1 MDTSL
6 RPTLLQTCGL
16 VETGDPCWPWQAVD
30 DDPQFRFRP
39 PPWRQGF
46 RVTVRLELEMPGA
59 TPVIYLNSGDGYGPR
74 QAVPMHALDDGLWQA
89 ECRPP
94 AHLRAWRL
102 DPIDRP
108 GRFRL
113 DELRIAPLPRRRD
126 LPVWL
131 RQAAAP
137 LQATLERLRWRWSA
151 TDLVPAGD
159 LRPARPDE
167 DPTLPAGRGPGF
179 VSTGH
184 DPQWRLPAA
193 LPAGWYML
201 EMQLALPAA
210 RSVARLYPDEG
221 TGSNE
226 DSSLPLVLRSSQTAK
241 RLVCLD
247 RQTRLRIDPMAAAGG
262 LRLERFR
269 LSRVSE
275 AFACQRMRR
284 KLATHRRTRDWRQAG
299 EAELR
304 SHYEALFV
312 ALEPGQQVDYA
323 TWIRE
328 VETQRRPD
336 AEAQRALT
344 ATWAWQPRFSVLL
357 PTWNTPPALLR
368 ECLDSV
374 LAQGYPH
381 WELCIADD
389 ASTREDTREVLR
401 DYATR
406 EPRIR
411 VAWRDTNGH
420 ISAASNTALA
430 MAHGDFVALLDHD
443 DRLAPHALWQVA
455 EALQH
460 RPSAQVLYSDEDKI
474 SLDGLRC
481 EPCLKPDWMP
491 DLLRSQNYIS
501 HLGVYRR
508 DLISAIGGFREGYEG
523 SQDHD
528 LVLRCVER
536 IADPADIVHVPHVLY
551 HWRMTAGSTALDRD
565 AKGYASEAGRRAVQ
579 NHVDRC
585 HPGVRVETVAPGLYR
600 THWPLPAQP
609 PRVSLIIP
617 TRDQHDLLRTCVESI
632 LHLTTYPDYE
642 LLIVDNQSSC
652 PRTLAYLDEIAAA
665 PGGRVRVLRW
675 DAPFNYSAI
684 NNFAATQASGSV
696 LGLVNND
703 IEVISPHW
711 LDEMVAHVLR
721 PDIGCVGAK
730 LHYPDRTIQHAGVV
744 LGLGGVANHLMRG
757 LPSTSPGPFGRLWTT
772 WNPSAVTAATLLLRR
787 AVWDAVGGL
796 DAAALPVAFNDVDLC
811 LKVRALGL
819 RNLWT
824 PHAELIHHE
833 SVSRGADTSPA
844 KRARFLGEVATM
856 RQRWGALLDHDPAY
870 HPDLTRLREDSSLA
884 GPQEHVP
891 HTAP

>member
-1 MDTSL
+1 MSA
-6 RPTLLQTCGL
+6 PPSALQPAPRRIRGL
-16 VETGDPCWPWQAVD
+16 VPTDDPHWPWQAVD
-30 DDPQFRFRP
+30 ADPQFCFGSP
-39 PPWRQGF
+39 PGRHGF
-46 RVTVRLELEMPGA
+46 RVTVRLQVEDGDPA
-59 TPVIYLNSGDGYGPR
+59 PVVYTNLGQGYGPD
-74 QAVPMHALDDGLWQA
+74 QAVPMHTRGDGLWHA
-89 ECRPP
+89 ECRP
-94 AHLRAWRL
+94 RATCRGWRL
-102 DPIDRP
+102 DPLDRP

-113 DELRIAPLPRRRD
+113 SDLQVEPLASID
-126 LPVWL
+126 WL
-131 RQAAAP
+131 ARTGRQ
-137 LQATLERLRWRWSA
+137 LGTTLERLRLRWRTA
-151 TDLVPAGD
+151 DLEPDGD
-159 LRPARPDE
+159 LRRAGPD
-167 DPTLPAGRGPGF
+167 DALPAGRGPGF
-179 VSTGH
+179 VAEGR
-184 DPQWRLPAA
+184 DPQWRLPGL
-193 LPAGWYML
+193 LPAGWYMVEL
-201 EMQLALPAA
+201 QVELPAA
-210 RSVARLYPDEG
+210 RAIARLYPNVGQGEDEAV
-221 TGSNE
+221 SLA
-226 DSSLPLVLRSSQTAK
+226 LPLRSGVLAK
-241 RLVCLD
+241 RLIHLPEPA
-247 RQTRLRIDPMAAAGG
+247 RLRIDPMAMRGA
-262 LRLERFR
+262 LRLTHFR
-269 LSRVSE
+269 LHRVTT
-275 AFACQRMRR
+275 AFAHDRMAR
-284 KLATHRRTRDWRQAG
+284 KLARQPRGTVADP
-299 EAELR
+299 AALWPA
-304 SHYEALFV
+304 YDALFHRQ
-312 ALEPGQQVDYA
+312 EPAGMPYA
-323 TWIRE
+323 DWIRE
-328 VETQRRPD
+328 VEAPRCPD
-336 AEAQRALT
+336 T
-344 ATWAWQPRFSVLL
+344 ATQQARSAGWTWQPRVSVLL

-368 ECLDSV
+368 ACLDSV

-389 ASTREDTREVLR
+389 ASTQPAVREILTE
-401 DYATR
+401 YAAR

-411 VAWRDTNGH
+411 IAWRAANGH
-420 ISAASNTALA
+420 IAEASNSALA
-430 MAHGDFVALLDHD
+430 LASGEFVALLDHD
-443 DRLAPHALWQVA
+443 DCLAPHALWQIV
-455 EALQH
+455 EALQR
-460 RPSAQVLYSDEDKI
+460 RPQAQLLYSDEDKI
-474 SLDGLRC
+474 DDAGQRRD
-481 EPCLKPDWMP
+481 PHLKPDWMP
-491 DLLRSQNYIS
+491 DLLLAQNYLS

-508 DLISAIGGFREGYEG
+508 ALVEAVGGFRRGYEG

-528 LVLRCVER
+528 LALRCIER

-565 AKGYASEAGRRAVQ
+565 AKDYASEAGRRAVQ
-579 NHVDRC
+579 DHVDRC

-632 LHLTTYPDYE
+632 LQRTTYPDYE
-642 LLIVDNQSSC
+642 LLVVDNQSSC
-652 PRTLAYLDEIAAA
+652 PRTLAYLDEIAAT

-684 NNFAATQASGSV
+684 NNFAATQAGGSV
-696 LGLVNND
+696 IGLVNND

-711 LDEMVAHVLR
+711 LDEMVAHALR

-744 LGLGGVANHLMRG
+744 LGIGGIANHLMRG

-796 DAAALPVAFNDVDLC
+796 DAASLPVAFNDVDLC
-811 LKVRALGL
+811 LKARALGL